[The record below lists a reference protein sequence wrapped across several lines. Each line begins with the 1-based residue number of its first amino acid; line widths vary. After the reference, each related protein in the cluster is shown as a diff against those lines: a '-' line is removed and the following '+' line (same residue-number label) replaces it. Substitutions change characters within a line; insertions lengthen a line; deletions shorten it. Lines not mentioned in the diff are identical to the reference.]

1 MRDSHPYP
9 QKLIQMICKSLKIY
23 QTHPAFDW
31 NIKTRKKKESRKTYK
46 KKREEIFVKKQKENV
61 RIIFFGGTENV
72 RLYQ

>member
-46 KKREEIFVKKQKENV
+46 KKEGRNFCEKTKGKC
-61 RIIFFGGTENV
+61 
-72 RLYQ
+72 